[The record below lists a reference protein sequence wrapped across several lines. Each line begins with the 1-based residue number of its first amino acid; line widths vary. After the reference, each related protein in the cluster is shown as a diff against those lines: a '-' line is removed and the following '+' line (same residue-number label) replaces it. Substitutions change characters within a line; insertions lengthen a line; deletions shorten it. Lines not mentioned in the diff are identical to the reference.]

1 MVTLQLC
8 REPACLTQ
16 PGLRVGVREDPGE
29 TLVERLAAGDRQVVG
44 DVASLVQVMPI
55 SA

>member
-1 MVTLQLC
+1 MLGASIVGQCSCRRQPLGRVRLGEDESETAIGQL
-8 REPACLTQ
+8 LGQ
-16 PGLRVGVREDPGE
+16 MS
-29 TLVERLAAGDRQVVG
+29 G